1 MEHFSLWSYLDFFP
15 GITKYMYCMDKVFCI
30 ITNQHVVF
38 FLDNFLFDNFI
49 YSLSWQQV
57 SKLKKYTWA
66 DNSDCSVVRGIARL
80 ASHRLTRSR
89 GPRHLLPG
97 FMYFMYSVCLCPYLL
112 GCAVEVIVNLCLSK
126 ICNKMQ
132 FKIDLFKILNC
143 CHCFQVNQKL
153 HTTVRRIVVS
163 KYTYLC
169 FTEQARTEVTCGFLL
184 RYELNI
190 SPVKNKIFIFLDRNF
205 PAKSKSGQSGFIQLV
220 SL

>member
-1 MEHFSLWSYLDFFP
+1 MLLFSLIISFL
-15 GITKYMYCMDKVFCI
+15 ITSF
-30 ITNQHVVF
+30 TR
-38 FLDNFLFDNFI
+38 FLGTRFLN
-49 YSLSWQQV
+49 
-57 SKLKKYTWA
+57 SKSTLEPTILIG
-66 DNSDCSVVRGIARL
+66 VQLGGQRGWPP
-80 ASHRLTRSR
+80 HGRLTRSR

-97 FMYFMYSVCLCPYLL
+97 YCLYSVCLCPCLL

-126 ICNKMQ
+126 ICNQMQ

-143 CHCFQVNQKL
+143 CHCFKVNQKL
-153 HTTVRRIVVS
+153 HTTVRRIVGL

-169 FTEQARTEVTCGFLL
+169 FTVQARTEVTLGFLL